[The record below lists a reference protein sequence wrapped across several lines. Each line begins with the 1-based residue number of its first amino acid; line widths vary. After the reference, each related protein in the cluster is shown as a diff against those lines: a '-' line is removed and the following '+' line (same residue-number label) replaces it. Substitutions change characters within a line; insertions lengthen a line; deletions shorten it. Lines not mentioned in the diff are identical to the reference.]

1 MHHVIYVPRF
11 NICFNAACGQ
21 TEEGQ
26 NLARGQMPSPLKVA
40 QRATCARRKNLRRA
54 RPVAPRKSGEVIRE
68 WGEHFDCTFVY
79 FRQGPHRWRPLCRWG
94 HDFTAHLLQRGTA
107 ATYAGLI
114 SGGED
119 RHHLRHRA
127 IRAKSAGQHL
137 LYLWGRVQVA
147 TCNLSNEVY
156 LKWVVRSPG
165 STQRNCWLV
174 HVVK

>member
-1 MHHVIYVPRF
+1 MHHVIYVPRL

-40 QRATCARRKNLRRA
+40 LRAACTRRKNLRGA
-54 RPVAPRKSGEVIRE
+54 RPAAPRSHPWVGRAL
-68 WGEHFDCTFVY
+68 WLHFCI
-79 FRQGPHRWRPLCRWG
+79 FRAGDVLCAAG
-94 HDFTAHLLQRGTA
+94 DMTSLLISFSA

-127 IRAKSAGQHL
+127 IRTKSAGRHL
-137 LYLWGRVQVA
+137 LYLWGRFKVA

-156 LKWVVRSPG
+156 PKWVARSPS
-165 STQRNCWLV
+165 STQRNRWLV

>member
-1 MHHVIYVPRF
+1 MHHVIYVPRL

-40 QRATCARRKNLRRA
+40 QRATCTRRKKPPGSSTSRSA
-54 RPVAPRKSGEVIRE
+54 KSSVSGESTLIALLYISGRGRIGDV
-68 WGEHFDCTFVY
+68 
-79 FRQGPHRWRPLCRWG
+79 LCAAG
-94 HDFTAHLLQRGTA
+94 DMTSLLISFSA

-114 SGGED
+114 GGGED

-137 LYLWGRVQVA
+137 LYL
-147 TCNLSNEVY
+147 
-156 LKWVVRSPG
+156 
-165 STQRNCWLV
+165 
-174 HVVK
+174 